1 MATVTITATGV
12 RGGCSHG
19 VLTLLILLLQV
30 ALDSADGSCDLADQ
44 CRSSASWTSLWYVW
58 LILLTVFTL
67 LLCGILASCIKFC
80 CQRKRPPAQT
90 TFPLPRRPYDL
101 TVITVDSDSTIHST
115 VTSYSSVQNPLGPPL
130 PLAFRD
136 MEPGTVSPPAYSLYA
151 LELPPSY
158 EEAIKMAKPGLEGAP
173 PSQKASLSPEQP
185 EPCGDVQ
192 PRQEPGPNPTP
203 SPDPAEPQP

>member
-1 MATVTITATGV
+1 MATVTIAATAV

-19 VLTLLILLLQV
+19 VLSLLFLLLQV
-30 ALDSADGSCDLADQ
+30 AMDSADGSCDLADQ
-44 CRSSASWTSLWYVW
+44 CPPSASWTSLWYVW
-58 LILLTVFTL
+58 LILLTVFML

-80 CQRKRPPAQT
+80 CHRKQLPSQT

-101 TVITVDSDSTIHST
+101 TVITVDNDSTIHST
-115 VTSYSSVQNPLGPPL
+115 VTSYSSVQYPLGPPL
-130 PLAFRD
+130 PLAFRE

-173 PSQKASLSPEQP
+173 PSQKASQSPEQP
-185 EPCGDVQ
+185 EPCGDLQ
-192 PRQEPGPNPTP
+192 PREEPRPNPT
-203 SPDPAEPQP
+203 PDPAEPQP

>member
-1 MATVTITATGV
+1 MARVTVTAAGV
-12 RGGCSHG
+12 QAGCSHG
-19 VLTLLILLLQV
+19 VLTLIFILLQV

-44 CRSSASWTSLWYVW
+44 CPPSASWTSLWYVW
-58 LILLTVFTL
+58 LILLTVFLL

-80 CQRKRPPAQT
+80 CQRKRPPVQT

-101 TVITVDSDSTIHST
+101 TVITVDNESTIHST
-115 VTSYSSVQNPLGPPL
+115 VTSYSSIQYPLGPPL
-130 PLAFRD
+130 PLAFRE

-173 PSQKASLSPEQP
+173 PSQKASLGPEQP
-185 EPCGDVQ
+185 DPRGDSQ
-192 PRQEPGPNPTP
+192 PRPEPGPDPA
-203 SPDPAEPQP
+203 PDPAESQP

>member
-1 MATVTITATGV
+1 MATVTITAIGV
-12 RGGCSHG
+12 RGGYSHG
-19 VLTLLILLLQV
+19 VLTLLFLLLQV

-44 CRSSASWTSLWYVW
+44 CPPSASWTSLWYVW
-58 LILLTVFTL
+58 LILLTVFML

-80 CQRKRPPAQT
+80 CHRKRLPAQT

-101 TVITVDSDSTIHST
+101 TVITVDNDSTIHST
-115 VTSYSSVQNPLGPPL
+115 VTSYSSVQYPLGPPL
-130 PLAFRD
+130 PLVFRE

-158 EEAIKMAKPGLEGAP
+158 EEAIKMAKPGLEGAL
-173 PSQKASLSPEQP
+173 PSQKAGRSPEQP
-185 EPCGDVQ
+185 EPCGDIQ
-192 PRQEPGPNPTP
+192 PRGEPGPNP